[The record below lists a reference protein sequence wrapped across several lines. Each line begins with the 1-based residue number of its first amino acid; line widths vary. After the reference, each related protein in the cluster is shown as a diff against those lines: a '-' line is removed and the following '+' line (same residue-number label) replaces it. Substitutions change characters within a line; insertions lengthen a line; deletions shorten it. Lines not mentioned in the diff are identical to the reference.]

1 MLRKTSAKPFLTFL
15 VFALIGVAFFFLW
28 SRQFTLD
35 PQTGKGLDHEA
46 IPETGDIYSLEP
58 IVVELTGLYIMVVKN
73 EKGDQPTI
81 GTRKKQLV
89 FAVDLEVET
98 ENMQEELGKQL
109 PQIRAAI
116 VGIAADK
123 NAKEM
128 ETVEGKAVLRA
139 EIVIKLNHILKKAVV
154 RKVFFREFM
163 IL

>member
-1 MLRKTSAKPFLTFL
+1 MLRKTPAKPFLTFL

-28 SRQFTLD
+28 SRQFTFD
-35 PQTGKGLDHEA
+35 PQTGKDLEYET
-46 IPETGDIYSLEP
+46 IPETGAIYSMEP
-58 IVVELTGLYIMVVKN
+58 IVVELAGRYIMVTKN

-98 ENMQEELGKQL
+98 ENMREELKKQL
-109 PQIRAAI
+109 HQIRDAI
-116 VGIAADK
+116 VGIVADK
-123 NAKEM
+123 NAKKM

-154 RKVFFREFM
+154 SKVFFREFM

>member
-1 MLRKTSAKPFLTFL
+1 MF
-15 VFALIGVAFFFLW
+15 
-28 SRQFTLD
+28 D
-35 PQTGKGLDHEA
+35 PQTGKDLDHET
-46 IPETGDIYSLEP
+46 IPETGAIYSMEP
-58 IVVELTGLYIMVVKN
+58 IVVELAGRYIMVTKN
-73 EKGDQPTI
+73 EKGVQPTI

-109 PQIRAAI
+109 PQIRDAI
-116 VGIAADK
+116 VGIVAEK

-154 RKVFFREFM
+154 NKVFFREF
-163 IL
+163 IVY